1 MKIFIDPGHNYSGA
15 DTGAAGNGLREQDV
29 SYFVGSYLTKYLSDA
44 GFDVKCSRN
53 KLADNVAATFNR
65 SINYRYMQAN
75 EFKADYF
82 ISLHCDA
89 SADKDAKGAH
99 VCVYSKNSTA
109 ERLASAVIKK
119 LIPLGLDGRSEK
131 ITERKNL
138 GVLKHTNMP
147 AILIE
152 MGFITNPENANL
164 MRSPEVIARAIFE
177 GICEFTGVAVKSES
191 FKYEKIGTTHI
202 VYADPLKLGCIIADR
217 KASDINIAN
226 FVNGSYFMNQ
236 ADGTTFCQ
244 HILVDSG
251 KVLSNYPTHGKAV
264 TTLCVFYDG
273 AVQIKKISDVTKER
287 GLKFAISGAGFD
299 DYKAEGFAGK
309 FSDIARKTARTYI
322 GYRKKDNKIVICV
335 RPATEISR
343 AKETFKNLG
352 VDSGLTL
359 DGGGSVCMRVNG
371 DWKVKTDRQINSVV
385 MWE

>member
-15 DTGAAGNGLREQDV
+15 DTGAIGNGLREQDIT
-29 SYFVGSYLTKYLSDA
+29 YFVGSYLAKYLSDS
-44 GFDVKCSRN
+44 GFEVKCSRN
-53 KLADNVAATFNR
+53 KLADNVAATLNR

-75 EFKADYF
+75 DWKADIF
-82 ISLHCDA
+82 ISLHCDSA
-89 SADKDAKGAH
+89 SDKNARGAH
-99 VCVYSKNSTA
+99 ICVYNENSTA
-109 ERLASAVIKK
+109 ASLASAIMPHLLK
-119 LIPLGLDGRSEK
+119 IGLDGRSK
-131 ITERKNL
+131 QIVERKDL
-138 GVLKHTNMP
+138 GVLKYTNMP
-147 AILIE
+147 AVLIE
-152 MGFITNPENANL
+152 TGFITNAENANL
-164 MRSPEVIARAIFE
+164 MRSPEVIARTIFE
-177 GICEFTGVAVKSES
+177 GICEFTGVTFKSES

-226 FVNGSYFMNQ
+226 FINGSYFMNQ

-244 HILVDSG
+244 HILVDNG

-273 AVQIKKISDVTKER
+273 VVQIKKISDVTKER
-287 GLKFAISGAGFD
+287 GLKFAISGASLD

-335 RPATEISR
+335 RPATDINR
-343 AKETFKNLG
+343 ARETFKNLG
-352 VDSGLTL
+352 VDKGLTL
-359 DGGGSVCMRVNG
+359 DGGGSACMRVRG
-371 DWKVKTDRQINSVV
+371 DWKVKSDRQINSVV

>member
-1 MKIFIDPGHNYSGA
+1 MKIFIDPGHNYSAA
-15 DTGAAGNGLREQDV
+15 DTGAIGNGLREQDIT
-29 SYFVGSYLTKYLSDA
+29 YFVGSYLAKFLSDA
-44 GFDVKCSRN
+44 GFLVKCSRN
-53 KLADNVAATFNR
+53 RLAENVAATLNR
-65 SINYRYMQAN
+65 SINYRYIQAN
-75 EFKADYF
+75 KFGADYF
-82 ISLHCDA
+82 ISLHCD
-89 SADKDAKGAH
+89 SSPDKNARGAH
-99 VCVYSKNSTA
+99 ICVYSKNSTA
-109 ERLASAVIKK
+109 EKLAGAVIER
-119 LIPLGLDGRSEK
+119 LIPLGLGGRSEK
-131 ITERKNL
+131 IVERKNL

-152 MGFITNPENANL
+152 MGFITNPENAKL
-164 MRSPEVIARAIFE
+164 MRSPETLARAIFE
-177 GICEFTGVAVKSES
+177 GICDFTLVKAESEG

-287 GLKFAISGAGFD
+287 GLKFAISGAGLD

-309 FSDIARKTARTYI
+309 FSDIARRTLRTYI
-322 GYRKKDNKIVICV
+322 GYREKDNKIVICT
-335 RPATEISR
+335 RPDTDINR
-343 AKETFKNLG
+343 ARETFKNLG
-352 VDSGLTL
+352 VDKGLTL
-359 DGGGSVCMRVNG
+359 DGGGSACMRVRG
-371 DWKVKTDRQINSVV
+371 DWKVKSDRQINSVV